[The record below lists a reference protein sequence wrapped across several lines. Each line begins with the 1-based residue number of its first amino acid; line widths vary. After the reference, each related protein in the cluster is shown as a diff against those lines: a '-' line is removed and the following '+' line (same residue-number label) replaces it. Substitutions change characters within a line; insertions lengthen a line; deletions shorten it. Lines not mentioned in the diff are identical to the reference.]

1 MNFNRRR
8 FLEALALAGITLPNI
23 GVAKEKETENPEG
36 DFSFIVPAYLQNQ
49 TEKGISIFTI
59 LSKPAIAWLEIL
71 DSAGNVQ
78 QTIHQSEDGMINAN
92 TDFFHFTVEEAPR
105 SFRYRIKAK
114 EIQKFDPYKIVYAQE
129 IETPIFKAKLAKNN
143 QEQIRCLVYN
153 DVHEEKS
160 SYRDLVPNHDI
171 SIYDFFVLN
180 GDSFHYVTNQEDITE
195 KLLKPIEFFA
205 TEKPFIMNRG
215 NHETR
220 GSFAR
225 NFKRYFAYPNNRY
238 YQAFKRGPIFWIMLD
253 SGEDKPDSHEVYA
266 GTVDYDNYRKE
277 QAKWLETVLQ
287 SKERNSAQHT
297 VVISHIP
304 IFHSDE
310 WHGTLHNRECFHP
323 LFQKYKIDA
332 MVSGHTHQYGYYPA
346 DKDHNYPVFIGGGPK
361 AGKRTVIDISGSAKS
376 LAIRMTRDD
385 GTELGQFKK

>member
-8 FLEALALAGITLPNI
+8 FLEVLALAGITLPNI
-23 GVAKEKETENPEG
+23 SVAQEKEANEAEG
-36 DFSFIVPAYLQNQ
+36 EFSFLVPAYLQNQ
-49 TEKGISIFTI
+49 TETGVSIFTI
-59 LSKPAIAWLEIL
+59 LSKEAFAWLEIL
-71 DSAGNVQ
+71 DNAGNVHKK
-78 QTIHQSEDGMINAN
+78 IYQSEDGMINAN
-92 TDFFHFTVEEAPR
+92 TDFFHFTIEDAPR

-114 EIQKFDPYKIVYAQE
+114 EVQKFDPYKIVYGQE
-129 IETPIFKAKLAKNN
+129 IETPIFEAKLAKSD

-160 SYRDLVPNHDI
+160 SYHDLIPNQDI
-171 SIYDFFVLN
+171 APYDFFVIN
-180 GDSFHYVTNQEDITE
+180 GDSFHYVTNQQDITE

-205 TEKPFIMNRG
+205 TSKPFIMNRG

-225 NFKRYFAYPNNRY
+225 NFKRYFGYPDNKY

-253 SGEDKPDSHEVYA
+253 SGEDKPDNHEVYA

-277 QAKWLETVLQ
+277 QAQWLEQVLQ
-287 SKERNSAQHT
+287 SKERKRAQHT

-304 IFHSDE
+304 IFHSDD
-310 WHGTLHNRECFHP
+310 WHGTLDNRACFHP

-332 MVSGHTHQYGYYPA
+332 MISGHTHQYGYYSA

-361 AGKRTVIDISGSAKS
+361 AGKRTIIDVAGNNKS
-376 LAIRMTRDD
+376 LNIRMTRDD
-385 GTELGQFKK
+385 GTELGLFEK

>member
-8 FLEALALAGITLPNI
+8 FLEALALTGITLPSLSM
-23 GVAKEKETENPEG
+23 AQENDNKVPEG
-36 DFSFIVPAYLQNQ
+36 EFSFVIPAYLQNQ
-49 TEKGISIFTI
+49 TETGISIFTI
-59 LSKPAIAWLEIL
+59 LNKQAIAWLELL

-78 QTIHQSEDGMINAN
+78 KKIYQSEDGMINAN
-92 TDFFHFTVEEAPR
+92 TDFFQFTVNEAPR

-114 EIQKFDPYKIVYAQE
+114 EIQKFDPYKIIYGQE
-129 IETPIFKAKLAKNN
+129 IETPIFEAKLAHNN
-143 QEQIRCLVYN
+143 QDQIRCLVYN

-160 SYRDLVPNHDI
+160 SYSDLVPNQNI
-171 SIYDFFVLN
+171 AVYDFFVLN

-195 KLLKPIEFFA
+195 KLLKPISFFA
-205 TEKPFIMNRG
+205 TDKPFIMNRG

-225 NFKRYFAYPNNRY
+225 NFKGYFGYPRNKY
-238 YQAFKRGPIFWIMLD
+238 YQAFKRGPVFWIMLD

-266 GTVDYDNYRKE
+266 GTVDYDSYRRE

-287 SKERNSAQHT
+287 SEERKSAQYT

-304 IFHSDE
+304 IFHSDD
-310 WHGTLHNRECFHP
+310 WHGTLDNRTCFHP
-323 LFQKYKIDA
+323 LFQQYKIDA
-332 MVSGHTHQYGYYPA
+332 MISGHTHQYGYYPA

-361 AGKRTVIDISGSAKS
+361 IGKRTIIDVSGTSQS
-376 LAIRMTRDD
+376 LTVRMTRDD
-385 GTELGQFKK
+385 GTELGLFKK

>member
-8 FLEALALAGITLPNI
+8 FLEVLALAGITLPNI
-23 GVAKEKETENPEG
+23 SVAQEKEANEAEG
-36 DFSFIVPAYLQNQ
+36 EFSFLVPAYLQNQ
-49 TEKGISIFTI
+49 TETGVSIFTI
-59 LSKPAIAWLEIL
+59 LSKEAFAWLEIL
-71 DSAGNVQ
+71 DNAGNVHKK
-78 QTIHQSEDGMINAN
+78 IYQSEDGMINAN
-92 TDFFHFTVEEAPR
+92 TDFFHFTIEDAPR

-114 EIQKFDPYKIVYAQE
+114 EVQKFDPYKVVYGQE
-129 IETPIFKAKLAKNN
+129 IETSIFEAKLAKSD

-160 SYRDLVPNHDI
+160 SYHDLIPNQDI
-171 SIYDFFVLN
+171 APYDFFVMN
-180 GDSFHYVTNQEDITE
+180 GDSFHYVTNQQDITE

-205 TEKPFIMNRG
+205 TSKPFIMNRG

-225 NFKRYFAYPNNRY
+225 NFKRYFGYPDNKY

-253 SGEDKPDSHEVYA
+253 SGEDKPDNHEVYA

-277 QAKWLETVLQ
+277 QAQWLKQVLQ
-287 SKERNSAQHT
+287 SKERKRAQHT

-304 IFHSDE
+304 IFHSDD
-310 WHGTLHNRECFHP
+310 WHGTLDNRACFHP

-332 MVSGHTHQYGYYPA
+332 MISGHTHQYGYYSA

-361 AGKRTVIDISGSAKS
+361 AGKRTIIDVAGNNKS
-376 LAIRMTRDD
+376 LNIRMTRDD
-385 GTELGQFKK
+385 GTELGLFKK

>member
-8 FLEALALAGITLPNI
+8 FLEVLALAGITLPNI
-23 GVAKEKETENPEG
+23 SVAQEKEANEAEG
-36 DFSFIVPAYLQNQ
+36 EFSFLVPAYLQNQ
-49 TEKGISIFTI
+49 TETGVSIFTI
-59 LSKPAIAWLEIL
+59 LSKEAFAWLEIL
-71 DSAGNVQ
+71 DNAGNVHKK
-78 QTIHQSEDGMINAN
+78 IYQSEDGMINAN
-92 TDFFHFTVEEAPR
+92 TDFFHFTIEDAPR

-114 EIQKFDPYKIVYAQE
+114 EVQKFDPYKIVYGQE
-129 IETPIFKAKLAKNN
+129 IETPIFEAKLAKSD

-160 SYRDLVPNHDI
+160 SYHDLIPNQDI
-171 SIYDFFVLN
+171 APYDFFVIN
-180 GDSFHYVTNQEDITE
+180 GDSFHYVTNQQDITE

-205 TEKPFIMNRG
+205 TSKPFIMNRG

-225 NFKRYFAYPNNRY
+225 NFKRYFGYPDNKY

-253 SGEDKPDSHEVYA
+253 SGEDKPDNHEVYA

-277 QAKWLETVLQ
+277 QAQWLEQVLQ
-287 SKERNSAQHT
+287 SKERKRAQHT

-304 IFHSDE
+304 IFHSDD
-310 WHGTLHNRECFHP
+310 WHGTLDNRACFHP

-332 MVSGHTHQYGYYPA
+332 MISGHTHQYGYYSA

-361 AGKRTVIDISGSAKS
+361 AGKRTIIDVAGNNKS
-376 LAIRMTRDD
+376 LNIRMTRDD
-385 GTELGQFKK
+385 GTELGLFKK

>member
-8 FLEALALAGITLPNI
+8 FLEVLALAGITLPNI
-23 GVAKEKETENPEG
+23 SVAQEKEANEAEG
-36 DFSFIVPAYLQNQ
+36 EFSFLVPAYLQNQ
-49 TEKGISIFTI
+49 TETGVSIFTI
-59 LSKPAIAWLEIL
+59 LSKEAFAWLEIL
-71 DSAGNVQ
+71 DNAGNVHKK
-78 QTIHQSEDGMINAN
+78 IYQSEDGMINAN
-92 TDFFHFTVEEAPR
+92 TDFFHFTIEDAPR

-114 EIQKFDPYKIVYAQE
+114 EVQKFDPYKIVYGQE
-129 IETPIFKAKLAKNN
+129 IETPIFEAKLAKSD

-160 SYRDLVPNHDI
+160 SYHDLIPNQDI
-171 SIYDFFVLN
+171 APYDFFVIN
-180 GDSFHYVTNQEDITE
+180 GDSFHYVTNQQDITE

-205 TEKPFIMNRG
+205 TSKPFIMNRG

-225 NFKRYFAYPNNRY
+225 NFKRYFGYPDNKY

-253 SGEDKPDSHEVYA
+253 SGEDKPDNHEVYA

-277 QAKWLETVLQ
+277 QAQWLEQVLQ
-287 SKERNSAQHT
+287 SKERKRAQHT

-304 IFHSDE
+304 IFHSDD
-310 WHGTLHNRECFHP
+310 WHGTLDNRACFHP
-323 LFQKYKIDA
+323 LFQKY
-332 MVSGHTHQYGYYPA
+332 GYYSA

-361 AGKRTVIDISGSAKS
+361 AGKRTIIDVAGNNKS
-376 LAIRMTRDD
+376 LNIRMTRDD
-385 GTELGQFKK
+385 GTELGLFKK

>member
-8 FLEALALAGITLPNI
+8 FLEALALVGITLPNI
-23 GVAKEKETENPEG
+23 SVAKEKATENPEG
-36 DFSFIVPAYLQNQ
+36 DFNFIVPAYLQNQ
-49 TEKGISIFTI
+49 TATGISIFTI
-59 LSKPAIAWLEIL
+59 LSKPALAWLEIL

-92 TDFFHFTVEEAPR
+92 TDFFHFTIDEAPR
-105 SFRYRIKAK
+105 SFRYRIRAK

-129 IETPIFKAKLAKNN
+129 IQTPIFEAKLAKND

-160 SYRDLVPNHDI
+160 SYRDLVPNQDS

-180 GDSFHYVTNQEDITE
+180 GDSFHYVSNQEDITE

-205 TEKPFIMNRG
+205 MEKPFIMNRG

-225 NFKRYFAYPNNRY
+225 HFKRYFGYPNNKY

-253 SGEDKPDSHEVYA
+253 SGEDKPDNHEVYA

-287 SKERNSAQHT
+287 SKERKSAQHT

-304 IFHSDE
+304 IFHSDD

-361 AGKRTVIDISGSAKS
+361 AGKRTIIDISASAKS

>member
-23 GVAKEKETENPEG
+23 SIAQENSSNEIENE
-36 DFSFIVPAYLQNQ
+36 FSFVVPAYLQNQ
-49 TEKGISIFTI
+49 TETGISIFTI
-59 LSKPAIAWLEIL
+59 LSKDAFAWLEIL
-71 DSAGNVQ
+71 DNGGNVKKK
-78 QTIHQSEDGMINAN
+78 IYQSEDGMINAN
-92 TDFFHFTVEEAPR
+92 TDFFHFTIEDAPR

-114 EIQKFDPYKIVYAQE
+114 EVQKFDPYKIVYGQE
-129 IETPIFKAKLAKNN
+129 IETPIFEAKLAKNN

-160 SYRDLVPNHDI
+160 SYRDLIPHQDI
-171 SIYDFFVLN
+171 SPYDFFVLN
-180 GDSFHYVTNQEDITE
+180 GDSFHYVTNQQDITE

-205 TEKPFIMNRG
+205 TSKPFIMNRG

-225 NFKRYFAYPNNRY
+225 NFKRYFGYPDNKY

-253 SGEDKPDSHEVYA
+253 SGEDKPDNHEVYA

-277 QAKWLETVLQ
+277 QAKWLEKVLQ
-287 SKERNSAQHT
+287 SKERKSAQHT

-304 IFHSDE
+304 IFHSDD
-310 WHGTLHNRECFHP
+310 WHGTLDNRACFHP

-332 MVSGHTHQYGYYPA
+332 MISGHTHQYGYYPA

-361 AGKRTVIDISGSAKS
+361 VGKRTIIDVAGNNKS
-376 LAIRMTRDD
+376 LNIRMTRDD
-385 GTELGQFKK
+385 GTELGLFKK

>member
-71 DSAGNVQ
+71 DNAGNVQ

-92 TDFFHFTVEEAPR
+92 TDFFHFTIADAPR
-105 SFRYRIKAK
+105 SFRYRIRAK

-287 SKERNSAQHT
+287 SKERKSAQHT

>member
-23 GVAKEKETENPEG
+23 GVAKEKENLEG
-36 DFSFIVPAYLQNQ
+36 DFNFIVPAYLQNQ

-59 LSKPAIAWLEIL
+59 LSKPALAWLEIL

-114 EIQKFDPYKIVYAQE
+114 EIQKFDPYKIVYVQE
-129 IETPIFKAKLAKNN
+129 IQTPIFEAKLAKNN

-160 SYRDLVPNHDI
+160 SYRDLVPNQDS

-180 GDSFHYVTNQEDITE
+180 GDSFHYVSNQEDITE
-195 KLLKPIEFFA
+195 KLLKPIEFIA
-205 TEKPFIMNRG
+205 TSKPFIMNRG

-225 NFKRYFAYPNNRY
+225 NFKRYFAYPNNKY

-287 SKERNSAQHT
+287 SKERKSAQHT

-332 MVSGHTHQYGYYPA
+332 MISGHTHQYGYYPA

>member
-8 FLEALALAGITLPNI
+8 FLEVLALAGITLPNI
-23 GVAKEKETENPEG
+23 SVAQEKEANEAEG
-36 DFSFIVPAYLQNQ
+36 EFSFLVPAYLQNQ
-49 TEKGISIFTI
+49 TETGVSIFTI
-59 LSKPAIAWLEIL
+59 LSKEAFAWLEIL
-71 DSAGNVQ
+71 DNAGNVHKK
-78 QTIHQSEDGMINAN
+78 IYQSEDGMINAN
-92 TDFFHFTVEEAPR
+92 TDFFHFTIEDAPR

-114 EIQKFDPYKIVYAQE
+114 EVQKFDAYKIVYGQE
-129 IETPIFKAKLAKNN
+129 IETPIFEAKLAKSD

-160 SYRDLVPNHDI
+160 SYHDLIPNQDI
-171 SIYDFFVLN
+171 APYDFFVIN
-180 GDSFHYVTNQEDITE
+180 GDSFHYVTNQQDITE

-205 TEKPFIMNRG
+205 TSKPFIMNRG

-225 NFKRYFAYPNNRY
+225 NFKRYFGYPDNKY

-253 SGEDKPDSHEVYA
+253 SGEDKPDNHEVYA

-277 QAKWLETVLQ
+277 QAQWLEQVLQ
-287 SKERNSAQHT
+287 SKERKRAQHT

-304 IFHSDE
+304 IFHSDD
-310 WHGTLHNRECFHP
+310 WHGTLDNRACFHP

-332 MVSGHTHQYGYYPA
+332 MISGHTHQYGYYSA

-361 AGKRTVIDISGSAKS
+361 AGKRTIIDVAGNNKS
-376 LAIRMTRDD
+376 LNIRMTRDD
-385 GTELGQFKK
+385 GTELGLFKK

>member
-59 LSKPAIAWLEIL
+59 LSKPALAWLEIL
-71 DSAGNVQ
+71 DNAGNVQ

-92 TDFFHFTVEEAPR
+92 TDFFHFTIADAPR
-105 SFRYRIKAK
+105 SFRYRIRAK

-225 NFKRYFAYPNNRY
+225 NFKRYFAYPNNKY

-287 SKERNSAQHT
+287 SKERKSAQHT

>member
-1 MNFNRRR
+1 M
-8 FLEALALAGITLPNI
+8 A
-23 GVAKEKETENPEG
+23 
-36 DFSFIVPAYLQNQ
+36 S
-49 TEKGISIFTI
+49 
-59 LSKPAIAWLEIL
+59 
-71 DSAGNVQ
+71 
-78 QTIHQSEDGMINAN
+78 
-92 TDFFHFTVEEAPR
+92 
-105 SFRYRIKAK
+105 
-114 EIQKFDPYKIVYAQE
+114 
-129 IETPIFKAKLAKNN
+129 KNN
-143 QEQIRCLVYN
+143 QEQVRCLVYN

-160 SYRDLVPNHDI
+160 SYRDLVPNQDT

-180 GDSFHYVTNQEDITE
+180 GDSFHYVSNQEDITE
-195 KLLKPIEFFA
+195 KLLKPIEFIA
-205 TEKPFIMNRG
+205 TGKPFIMNRG

-225 NFKRYFAYPNNRY
+225 NFKRYFGYPNNKY

-253 SGEDKPDSHEVYA
+253 SGEDKPDNHEVYA

-287 SKERNSAQHT
+287 SKERKSAQHT

-304 IFHSDE
+304 IFHSHE

-361 AGKRTVIDISGSAKS
+361 AGKRTIIDISGSAKS
-376 LAIRMTRDD
+376 LAIRMIRDD

>member
-225 NFKRYFAYPNNRY
+225 NFKRYFAYPNNKY

-287 SKERNSAQHT
+287 SKERKSAQHT

-376 LAIRMTRDD
+376 LAIWMTRDD

>member
-23 GVAKEKETENPEG
+23 GVAKETENLEA
-36 DFSFIVPAYLQNQ
+36 DFNFIVPAYLQNQ
-49 TEKGISIFTI
+49 TENGISIFTI
-59 LSKPAIAWLEIL
+59 LSKPALAWLEIL

-92 TDFFHFTVEEAPR
+92 TDFFHFTIEEAPR
-105 SFRYRIKAK
+105 SFRYRIRAK

-129 IETPIFKAKLAKNN
+129 IQTPIFEAKLAKNN

-160 SYRDLVPNHDI
+160 SYRDLVPNQDS

-205 TEKPFIMNRG
+205 AEKPFIMNRG

-225 NFKRYFAYPNNRY
+225 NFKRYFAYPNNKY

-287 SKERNSAQHT
+287 SKERKSAQHT

-332 MVSGHTHQYGYYPA
+332 MISGHTHQYGYYPA

>member
-23 GVAKEKETENPEG
+23 SIAQEKEANEADGE
-36 DFSFIVPAYLQNQ
+36 FSFVVPAYLQNQ
-49 TEKGISIFTI
+49 TETGISIFTI
-59 LSKPAIAWLEIL
+59 LSKDAFAWLEIL
-71 DSAGNVQ
+71 DNTGNVQ
-78 QTIHQSEDGMINAN
+78 KKIYQSEDGMINAN
-92 TDFFHFTVEEAPR
+92 TDFFHFTIEDAPR

-114 EIQKFDPYKIVYAQE
+114 EIQKFDPYKIVYGQE
-129 IETPIFKAKLAKNN
+129 IETAIFEAKLAKSN

-160 SYRDLVPNHDI
+160 SYRDLIPRQDI
-171 SIYDFFVLN
+171 SPYDFFVLN
-180 GDSFHYVTNQEDITE
+180 GDSFHYVTNQQDITE

-205 TEKPFIMNRG
+205 TGKPFIMNRG

-225 NFKRYFAYPNNRY
+225 NFKRYFGYPGNKY

-253 SGEDKPDSHEVYA
+253 SGEDKPDNHEVYA

-277 QAKWLETVLQ
+277 QAQWLEKVLQ
-287 SKERNSAQHT
+287 SKERKRAQHT

-304 IFHSDE
+304 IFHSDD
-310 WHGTLHNRECFHP
+310 WHGTLNNRACFHP

-332 MVSGHTHQYGYYPA
+332 MISGHTHQYGYYPA

-361 AGKRTVIDISGSAKS
+361 VGKRTIIDVAGNNKS
-376 LAIRMTRDD
+376 LNIRMTRDD
-385 GTELGQFKK
+385 GTELGLFKK

>member
-23 GVAKEKETENPEG
+23 SVAKETENLEG

-59 LSKPAIAWLEIL
+59 LSKPALAWLEIL
-71 DSAGNVQ
+71 DNAGNVQ

-129 IETPIFKAKLAKNN
+129 IETPIFEAKLAKNN
-143 QEQIRCLVYN
+143 QEEIRCLVYN
-153 DVHEEKS
+153 DVHEQKS
-160 SYRDLVPNHDI
+160 SYRDLVPNQDT

-180 GDSFHYVTNQEDITE
+180 GDSFHYVSNQEDITE
-195 KLLKPIEFFA
+195 KLLKPIEFIA
-205 TEKPFIMNRG
+205 TGKPFIMNRG

-225 NFKRYFAYPNNRY
+225 NFKQYFGYPNNKY

-287 SKERNSAQHT
+287 SKERKSAQHT

-304 IFHSDE
+304 IFHSDD

-361 AGKRTVIDISGSAKS
+361 AGKRTIIDISGSAKS

>member
-8 FLEALALAGITLPNI
+8 FLEVLALAGITLPNI
-23 GVAKEKETENPEG
+23 SVAQEKEANEAEG
-36 DFSFIVPAYLQNQ
+36 EFSFLVPAYLQNQ
-49 TEKGISIFTI
+49 TETGVSIFTI
-59 LSKPAIAWLEIL
+59 LSKEAFAWLEIL
-71 DSAGNVQ
+71 DNAGNVHKK
-78 QTIHQSEDGMINAN
+78 IYQSEDGMINAN
-92 TDFFHFTVEEAPR
+92 TDFFHFTIEDAPR

-114 EIQKFDPYKIVYAQE
+114 EVQKFDPYKIVYGQE
-129 IETPIFKAKLAKNN
+129 IETPIFEAKLAKSD

-160 SYRDLVPNHDI
+160 SYHDLIPNQDI
-171 SIYDFFVLN
+171 APYDFFVMN
-180 GDSFHYVTNQEDITE
+180 GDSFHYVTNQQDITE

-205 TEKPFIMNRG
+205 TSKPFIMNRG

-225 NFKRYFAYPNNRY
+225 NFKRYFGYPDNKY

-253 SGEDKPDSHEVYA
+253 SGEDKPDNHEVYA

-277 QAKWLETVLQ
+277 QAQWLEQVLQ
-287 SKERNSAQHT
+287 SKERKRAQHT

-304 IFHSDE
+304 IFHSDD
-310 WHGTLHNRECFHP
+310 WHGTLDNRACFHP

-332 MVSGHTHQYGYYPA
+332 MISGHTHQYGYYSA

-361 AGKRTVIDISGSAKS
+361 AGKRTIIDVAGNNKS
-376 LAIRMTRDD
+376 LNIRMTRDD
-385 GTELGQFKK
+385 GTELGLFKK

>member
-59 LSKPAIAWLEIL
+59 LSKPALAWLEIL
-71 DSAGNVQ
+71 DNAGNVQ

-92 TDFFHFTVEEAPR
+92 TDFFHFTIADAPR
-105 SFRYRIKAK
+105 SFRYRIRAK

-220 GSFAR
+220 GSFAL
-225 NFKRYFAYPNNRY
+225 NFKRYFAYPNNKY

-287 SKERNSAQHT
+287 SKERKSAQHT

>member
-23 GVAKEKETENPEG
+23 SIAQENSSNEIENE
-36 DFSFIVPAYLQNQ
+36 FSFVVPAYLQNQ
-49 TEKGISIFTI
+49 TETGISIFTI
-59 LSKPAIAWLEIL
+59 LSKDAFAWLEIL
-71 DSAGNVQ
+71 DNGGNVQ
-78 QTIHQSEDGMINAN
+78 KKIYQSEDGMINAN
-92 TDFFHFTVEEAPR
+92 TDFFHFTIEDAPR

-114 EIQKFDPYKIVYAQE
+114 EMQKFDPYKIVYGQE
-129 IETPIFKAKLAKNN
+129 IETPIFEAKLAKNN

-160 SYRDLVPNHDI
+160 SYRDLIPHQDI
-171 SIYDFFVLN
+171 SPYDFFVLN
-180 GDSFHYVTNQEDITE
+180 GDSFHYVTNQQDITE
-195 KLLKPIEFFA
+195 KLIKPIEFFA
-205 TEKPFIMNRG
+205 TSKPFIMNRG

-225 NFKRYFAYPNNRY
+225 NFKRYFGYPDNKY

-253 SGEDKPDSHEVYA
+253 SGEDKPDNHEVYA

-277 QAKWLETVLQ
+277 QAKWPEKVLQ
-287 SKERNSAQHT
+287 SKERKSAQHT

-304 IFHSDE
+304 IFHSDD
-310 WHGTLHNRECFHP
+310 WHGTLDNRACFHP

-332 MVSGHTHQYGYYPA
+332 MISGHTHQYGYYPA

-361 AGKRTVIDISGSAKS
+361 VGKRTIIDVAGNNKS
-376 LAIRMTRDD
+376 LNIRMTRDD
-385 GTELGQFKK
+385 GTELGLFKK

>member
-8 FLEALALAGITLPNI
+8 FLEALALAGITLPNLGI
-23 GVAKEKETENPEG
+23 AKEKETENLEG
-36 DFSFIVPAYLQNQ
+36 DFNFIVPAYLQNQ

-59 LSKPAIAWLEIL
+59 LSKPALAWLEIL
-71 DSAGNVQ
+71 DNAGNVQ

-92 TDFFHFTVEEAPR
+92 TDFFHFTIADAPR
-105 SFRYRIKAK
+105 SFRYRIRAK

-225 NFKRYFAYPNNRY
+225 NFKRYFAYPNNKY

-287 SKERNSAQHT
+287 SKERKSAQHT

-376 LAIRMTRDD
+376 LAIRLTRFDV
-385 GTELGQFKK
+385 TEL

>member
-8 FLEALALAGITLPNI
+8 FLESLALAGITLPNI
-23 GVAKEKETENPEG
+23 SVAQEKDANEAESE
-36 DFSFIVPAYLQNQ
+36 FSFVVPAYLQNQ
-49 TEKGISIFTI
+49 TETGISIFTI
-59 LSKPAIAWLEIL
+59 LSKDAFAWLEIL
-71 DSAGNVQ
+71 DNTGNVQ
-78 QTIHQSEDGMINAN
+78 KKIYQSEDGMINAN
-92 TDFFHFTVEEAPR
+92 TDFFHFTVEDAPR

-114 EIQKFDPYKIVYAQE
+114 EVQKFDPYKIVYGQE
-129 IETPIFKAKLAKNN
+129 IETPIFETKLAKNN

-160 SYRDLVPNHDI
+160 SYRDLIPHQDI
-171 SIYDFFVLN
+171 SPYDFFVLN
-180 GDSFHYVTNQEDITE
+180 GDSFHYVTNQQDITE

-205 TEKPFIMNRG
+205 TGKPFIMNRG

-225 NFKRYFAYPNNRY
+225 HFKRYFGYPDNKY

-253 SGEDKPDSHEVYA
+253 SGEDKPDNHEVYA

-277 QAKWLETVLQ
+277 QAQWLEKVLQ
-287 SKERNSAQHT
+287 SKERKSAQHT

-304 IFHSDE
+304 IFHSDD
-310 WHGTLHNRECFHP
+310 WHGTLNNRACFHP

-332 MVSGHTHQYGYYPA
+332 MISGHTHQYGYYPA
-346 DKDHNYPVFIGGGPK
+346 DKDHNYSVFIGGGPK
-361 AGKRTVIDISGSAKS
+361 VGKRTIIDVAGNNKS
-376 LAIRMTRDD
+376 LNIRMTRDD
-385 GTELGQFKK
+385 GTELGLFKK

>member
-59 LSKPAIAWLEIL
+59 LSKPALAWLEIL
-71 DSAGNVQ
+71 DNAGNVQ

-92 TDFFHFTVEEAPR
+92 TDFFHFTIADAPR
-105 SFRYRIKAK
+105 SFRYRIRAK

-220 GSFAR
+220 GSFAL
-225 NFKRYFAYPNNRY
+225 NFKRYFAYPNNKY

-253 SGEDKPDSHEVYA
+253 SGEDKPDNHEVYA

-287 SKERNSAQHT
+287 SKERKSAQHT